1 MFHVKQKENLIFE
14 PFLLERLL
22 KGARLFGFDRSSLAL
37 FISQNFSKKRAIFLF
52 EENRIAF
59 DFYEI
64 FESSSA
70 LSVFYYP
77 EKSDKVK
84 VPGFISTNERYRQE
98 VIFKA
103 IDCEVPLVFST
114 KTAQE
119 KNIEKNQNPKRGFFV
134 IKKGVK
140 LDRDNFLSFL
150 TKAGYQ
156 KEDSV
161 FTPNSFSVRG
171 DIVDVF
177 PAYFQNPFR
186 CSFDFDIVGR
196 LSYFDPSSQTS
207 IQKTQQIVLRALGAQ
222 TSVFINLIE
231 HLSLP
236 WSFSIYSEEG
246 SFSIT
251 KNNDS
256 SSGIDLGVVSVLANG
271 KSKKERSESLISAVG
286 SLKPKSLFFSGNKK
300 GNSISINQ
308 KICVLP
314 PVCDSSFYLEHNG
327 SFVFSEK
334 DINKETKTTDKWV
347 PKNRASLDL
356 LSLQDISEINPG
368 DFIVHKSF
376 GVGIYRGLI
385 VKKTELGM
393 QEVIS
398 IEYGNN
404 SFVSVSVDN
413 ITFVHRHL
421 GSGKN
426 PRVATLGSNR
436 WNLELKKARSS
447 VVLVAKELVK
457 LYVKKENDRVFSYKE
472 DQEMEHALKS
482 SFPFVET
489 PDQKKAIKDSLSDL
503 LKNKPADRLICGD
516 VGFGKTEVALRLM
529 VRAVSSGRSCVFLC
543 PTTILADQHFITCS
557 ERFEPLGIR
566 VELLSRFKTK
576 KEQTNILARCSG
588 KQVDILVGTHRV
600 LSNDVVLPSLG
611 LLIIDEEHKFGVKHK
626 EKIRSLKSHL
636 DVFTL
641 SATPIP
647 RTLQHSMVGI
657 RDISKIQTPP
667 TTRKPIET
675 SVDYFSWSIIK
686 EKIEYE
692 IKQGGQVYF
701 VQNDIPSL
709 SQTSKKISGFFPSFS
724 VEFIHGQMPSRD
736 LEERVLSFFK
746 GGIDILVCTTII
758 ESGLDITNANLII
771 INNAQNF
778 GLSQL
783 YQMRGRVGRGKKR
796 ASCLLL
802 VPKTKLKNHAY
813 QRLKTIEKHTTLG
826 SGYDISIKDLEIR
839 GAGSVFG
846 YKQSG
851 HISSV
856 GFEMYCQL
864 LKEEID
870 RINDPS
876 SINGYNVNVTLTK
889 SAYIPETYIK
899 NKKQRIGF
907 YNRLS
912 TAKSKKEH
920 KKIQKELVDRFG
932 PIEKQTKNLVSKF
945 YIETLFRKTSVK
957 QIVVSSKSILFVFS
971 NFSPFSS
978 AEKLISSLKYWA
990 EKRGVSYVFGKTKN
1004 DELKFNVACSDINY
1018 AFKLAKKLYS
1028 FLD

>member
-1 MFHVKQKENLIFE
+1 VKQKESLVYEPLI
-14 PFLLERLL
+14 LESLL
-22 KGARLFGFDRSSLAL
+22 KGSKLSGFDQSSLAL
-37 FISQNFSKKRAIFLF
+37 FISQNFSEKPAVFLF
-52 EENRIAF
+52 EDNRIAF
-59 DFYEI
+59 DFYET
-64 FESSSA
+64 FESFSS
-70 LSVFYYP
+70 LPVFYYP
-77 EKSDKVK
+77 EKSDKAK

-98 VIFKA
+98 TLFKS
-103 IDCEVPLVFST
+103 IDCKVPLVFST
-114 KTAQE
+114 TSAQE
-119 KNIEKNQNPKRGFFV
+119 RNIEKNQNPKSGFFV
-134 IKKGVK
+134 IKKGTE
-140 LDRDNFLSFL
+140 LDRDSFLSFL
-150 TKAGYQ
+150 VKAGYQ

-186 CSFDFDIVGR
+186 CSFDFDVVGR

-207 IQKTQQIVLRALGAQ
+207 TQKTQHIVLRASGSQ
-222 TSVFINLIE
+222 TTVFINLIE
-231 HLSLP
+231 HLSSP
-236 WSFSIYSEEG
+236 SSFFVQLESG
-246 SFSIT
+246 LFSVT
-251 KNNDS
+251 KNKVFS
-256 SSGIDLGVVSVLANG
+256 SSVDLGVVSVFASG
-271 KSKKERSESLISAVG
+271 KNKEERTKSLVSVVG
-286 SLKPKSLFFSGNKK
+286 SLKPKRVFFSGNKK
-300 GNSISINQ
+300 RRSLGLGQ
-308 KICVLP
+308 VVCVLP
-314 PVCDSSFYLEHNG
+314 PVCGFSFYIKHNG
-327 SFVFSEK
+327 SFVFSER
-334 DINKETKTTDKWV
+334 DINKETQKTDKWV
-347 PKNRASLDL
+347 PKNRASPDL
-356 LSLQDISEINPG
+356 LSLQDISEISLG
-368 DFIVHKSF
+368 DFIVHKNF

-385 VKKTELGM
+385 VKETELGM
-393 QEVIS
+393 QEVIN

-426 PRVATLGSNR
+426 PRVATLGSSR
-436 WNLELKKARSS
+436 WNLELKKARAS

-457 LYVKKENDRVFSYKE
+457 LYVKKEQERLFSYKE
-472 DQEMEHALKS
+472 DQEMELALKN

-489 PDQKKAIKDSLSDL
+489 PDQKKAIKDSLLDL
-503 LKNKPADRLICGD
+503 LKKKPADRLICGD

-529 VRAVSSGRSCVFLC
+529 MRAVSSGRSCVFLC

-557 ERFEPLGIR
+557 ERFEPLGVR
-566 VELLSRFKTK
+566 VDLLSRFKTK
-576 KEQTNILARCSG
+576 KEQTSILNRCLS

-600 LSNDVVLPSLG
+600 LSDDVILPSLG

-647 RTLQHSMVGI
+647 RTLQQSMVGI

-675 SVDYFSWSIIK
+675 SVDYFSWSTIK
-686 EKIEYE
+686 ENIERE
-692 IKQGGQVYF
+692 IERGGQVYF

-724 VEFIHGQMPSRD
+724 VDFIHGQMPSRD

-746 GGIDILVCTTII
+746 GGIDILICTTII

-802 VPKTKLKNHAY
+802 IPKTKLKKHAY

-870 RINDPS
+870 RINNPGS
-876 SINGYNVNVTLTK
+876 TSGSGVNVTLTK

-912 TAKSKKEH
+912 TAKNKKEH
-920 KKIQKELVDRFG
+920 KKIQKELIDRFG
-932 PIEKQTKNLVSKF
+932 PIKKQTKNLVLKF
-945 YIETLFRKTSVK
+945 YIETVFRKTSVK
-957 QIVVSSKSILFVFS
+957 QIVISSKSILFVFS
-971 NFSPFSS
+971 DFLPFSS

-990 EKRGVSYVFGKTKN
+990 KKRGFSYVFGKTRN
-1004 DELKFNVACSDINY
+1004 DELKFNVECFDINY
-1018 AFKLAKKLYS
+1018 AFNIAKKFSS
-1028 FLD
+1028 FFN